1 MAALG
6 QAEADARVSTAV
18 PPAEALKHMFM
29 YKALRMNGKKYSSS
43 IGYFTCGTLACVQTW
58 ETQHNVKNKKVLSPF
73 LFVRANLEVDWTRP
87 EGFSGL

>member
-29 YKALRMNGKKYSSS
+29 YKALRMNGKK
-43 IGYFTCGTLACVQTW
+43 L
-58 ETQHNVKNKKVLSPF
+58 
-73 LFVRANLEVDWTRP
+73 
-87 EGFSGL
+87 

>member
-58 ETQHNVKNKKVLSPF
+58 ETQRTRHAVL
-73 LFVRANLEVDWTRP
+73 LRAHVHGKGVAYEWSKTIVAA
-87 EGFSGL
+87 